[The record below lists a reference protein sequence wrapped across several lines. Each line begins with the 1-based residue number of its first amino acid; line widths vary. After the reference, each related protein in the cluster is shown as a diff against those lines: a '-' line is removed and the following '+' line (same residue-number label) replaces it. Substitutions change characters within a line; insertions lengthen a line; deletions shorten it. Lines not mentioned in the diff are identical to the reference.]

1 MRALIDTNIILDVL
15 LNRTP
20 WVAEASAIWS
30 ACEQNQI
37 TGAIPASAITDIFY
51 IARRATEAT
60 TARIAIGLCLATF
73 EVCAVDRHVI
83 EQATLLPGSDF
94 EDNVQIACA
103 LAAGL
108 DAIVTRNPADFA
120 GAPLPVL
127 SPAELLAR
135 LSLPPK
141 P

>member
-1 MRALIDTNIILDVL
+1 MRVRIDTNIVL
-15 LNRTP
+15 
-20 WVAEASAIWS
+20 
-30 ACEQNQI
+30 
-37 TGAIPASAITDIFY
+37 
-51 IARRATEAT
+51 
-60 TARIAIGLCLATF
+60 
-73 EVCAVDRHVI
+73 
-83 EQATLLPGSDF
+83 
-94 EDNVQIACA
+94 
-103 LAAGL
+103 AGL